1 MRIYNTMSRQK
12 EEFVP
17 IEAGKVKLY
26 ACGPT
31 VYNYFHIGNARA
43 FITFDVVRRYLEYR
57 GLEVTYVQ
65 NITDIEDKIIAQS
78 IKENIPFTAVAD
90 KYTQAFLEDVKRLGT
105 KPPTFQP
112 KATEYMQSMIDLIKE
127 QVDKGLAYESNGD
140 VYFAVTKLPQYGQLS
155 GKKLD
160 DQKAGAR
167 VEENEN
173 KQHPADFT
181 LWKAAKPGEPS
192 WDSPWGKGR
201 PGWHTECVVMS
212 RDLLGETFDLHGGGT
227 DLMFPHHENELA
239 QALATTGKPLA
250 NFWMHNGFLNIEGE
264 KMSKSLNNFF
274 TAREILDVYD
284 AEAIRFFFL
293 SKHYRSPIDF
303 NRELIEESNTAISRF
318 YQALESVNWLEA
330 DINDIVIDGV
340 LKSAEFRFQTNM
352 DDDFNTAAAL
362 VDIFYLAHVAL
373 DSSQEI
379 AFRLGA
385 AKLMVQLGGV
395 LGFFQNVDRRLKKPL
410 PNVDS
415 LFSVLEIAI
424 DFLDDSS
431 KDDLEIMLNE
441 NSPYSRKEKLF
452 GYYSL
457 KFQITNPNLNDSE
470 VLLAILL
477 NIRKESRERKNWVL
491 SDRIRDDL
499 SAIGVEVKDT
509 KDGTVWKLL

>member
-1 MRIYNTMSRQK
+1 MRIYNTMTRQK

-17 IEAGKVKLY
+17 IEPGKVKLY

-57 GLEVTYVQ
+57 GYEVTYVQ

-78 IKENIPFTAVAD
+78 ITENIPFSDVAA
-90 KYTQAFLEDVKRLGT
+90 KYTKAFLEDVERLGT
-105 KPPTFQP
+105 KKPTFQP
-112 KATEYMQSMIDLIKE
+112 KATEYIQHMIDLIKE
-127 QVDKGLAYESNGD
+127 QVDKAIAYEANGD
-140 VYFAVTKLPQYGQLS
+140 VYFAVSKFPQYGQLS
-155 GKKLD
+155 GKKID

-192 WDSPWGKGR
+192 WSSPWGKGR

-212 RDLLGETFDLHGGGT
+212 RDLLGVTFDIHGGGT

-250 NFWMHNGFLNIEGE
+250 NYWMHNGFLNIEGE

-303 NRELIEESNTAISRF
+303 NRELIEESNTAMKNFYSALSEIDWLNMNHESIAVPLEFQRF
-318 YQALESVNWLEA
+318 IDEFVNA
-330 DINDIVIDGV
+330 
-340 LKSAEFRFQTNM
+340 M
-352 DDDFNTAAAL
+352 DDDFNSAKALAVLFELSGIIKNESKALEERQAAA
-362 VDIFYLAHVAL
+362 
-373 DSSQEI
+373 
-379 AFRLGA
+379 RL
-385 AKLMVQLGGV
+385 LVQLGGV
-395 LGFFQNVDRRLKKPL
+395 LGFFQNIAAHLTRTIDPDKLKQIEAL
-410 PNVDS
+410 VAERN
-415 LFSVLEIAI
+415 LARQN
-424 DFLDDSS
+424 
-431 KDDLEIMLNE
+431 KDW
-441 NSPYSRKEKLF
+441 
-452 GYYSL
+452 
-457 KFQITNPNLNDSE
+457 
-470 VLLAILL
+470 AA
-477 NIRKESRERKNWVL
+477 
-491 SDRIRDDL
+491 SDRLRDEL
-499 SAIGVEVKDT
+499 IALGLEVKDT
-509 KDGTVWKLL
+509 KDGIVWKLL

>member
-1 MRIYNTMSRQK
+1 MRIYNTLSRQK

-17 IEAGKVKLY
+17 IEPGKVKLY

-57 GLEVTYVQ
+57 CFEVTYVQ

-78 IKENIPFTAVAD
+78 IQENIPFSKVAD
-90 KYTQAFLEDVKRLGT
+90 KYSKAFLEDVARLGT
-105 KPPTFQP
+105 KQPTFQP
-112 KATEYMQSMIDLIKE
+112 KATAYIQHMIDLIKE
-127 QVDKGLAYESNGD
+127 QVDKGFAYESGGD
-140 VYFAVTKLPQYGQLS
+140 VYFAVSKLPQYGQLS
-155 GKKLD
+155 GKKLE

-192 WDSPWGKGR
+192 WSSPWGKGR

-212 RDLLGETFDLHGGGT
+212 RDLLGVTFDIHGGGT

-250 NFWMHNGFLNIEGE
+250 NYWMHNGFLNIEGE

-303 NRELIEESNTAISRF
+303 NRDLIEESKTAVQNFYSALTDIDWLKLDSDKIDVAALDSRYSDDF
-318 YQALESVNWLEA
+318 TAA
-330 DINDIVIDGV
+330 
-340 LKSAEFRFQTNM
+340 M
-352 DDDFNTAAAL
+352 DDDFNSAKAFAVL
-362 VDIFYLAHVAL
+362 FELANISKNGTLKLIERQA
-373 DSSQEI
+373 
-379 AFRLGA
+379 A
-385 AKLMVQLGGV
+385 AKLLVELGSV
-395 LGFFQNVDRRLKKPL
+395 LGFFQNIESRLVKT
-410 PNVDS
+410 
-415 LFSVLEIAI
+415 I
-424 DFLDDSS
+424 D
-431 KDDLEIMLNE
+431 
-441 NSPYSRKEKLF
+441 PEKLMTIEALVQQRNFARQNKDWAASDKLRDELIAF
-452 GYYSL
+452 GL
-457 KFQITNPNLNDSE
+457 
-470 VLLAILL
+470 
-477 NIRKESRERKNWVL
+477 
-491 SDRIRDDL
+491 
-499 SAIGVEVKDT
+499 EVKDT
-509 KDGTVWKLL
+509 KDGTVWKIL

>member
-1 MRIYNTMSRQK
+1 MTRQK

-17 IEAGKVKLY
+17 IEPGKVKLY

-57 GLEVTYVQ
+57 GYEVTYVQ

-78 IKENIPFTAVAD
+78 IKEHIPFTEVAE
-90 KYTQAFLEDVKRLGT
+90 KYTKAFLDDVERLGT
-105 KPPTFQP
+105 KRPTFQP
-112 KATEYMQSMIDLIKE
+112 KATEYIQHMIDLIKE
-127 QVDKGLAYESNGD
+127 QVDNGFAYESGGD

-155 GKKLD
+155 GKKID

-192 WDSPWGKGR
+192 WSSPWGKGR

-212 RDLLGETFDLHGGGT
+212 RDLLGVTFDIHGGGT

-250 NFWMHNGFLNIEGE
+250 NYWMHNGFLNIEGE

-303 NRELIEESNTAISRF
+303 NRELIEESKTAVQNF
-318 YQALESVNWLEA
+318 YTALSDLNWLTINPEQIELPEQLNKYIIEFNEA
-330 DINDIVIDGV
+330 
-340 LKSAEFRFQTNM
+340 M
-352 DDDFNTAAAL
+352 DDDFNSARALAILFELVGKAKNTTTALLERQA
-362 VDIFYLAHVAL
+362 
-373 DSSQEI
+373 
-379 AFRLGA
+379 A
-385 AKLMVQLGGV
+385 AKLMVQLGSV
-395 LGFFQNVDRRLKKPL
+395 LGFFQNTEAHLTQ
-410 PNVDS
+410 
-415 LFSVLEIAI
+415 AI
-424 DFLDDSS
+424 D
-431 KDDLEIMLNE
+431 
-441 NSPYSRKEKLF
+441 PEKLK
-452 GYYSL
+452 L
-457 KFQITNPNLNDSE
+457 IEALVQQRNLARQNKDW
-470 VLLAILL
+470 AA
-477 NIRKESRERKNWVL
+477 
-491 SDRIRDDL
+491 SDKLRDEL
-499 SAIGVEVKDT
+499 IALGLEVKDT